1 MMNHDPILS
10 EREEEIWLSCL
21 YIVVLQKFF
30 FAGEITKNESN
41 TFSPTL
47 SLEYQ

>member
-10 EREEEIWLSCL
+10 EREKEIWLSCL
-21 YIVVLQKFF
+21 YIVFLQKIF

-41 TFSPTL
+41 IFLPAP
-47 SLEYQ
+47 SLPYK